1 MAQHLE
7 NIPMSNSKTHGI
19 RKIARVHD
27 KSKGTYLDIIQFPIS
42 NSETSRL
49 ELLPSVVN
57 DHSALTKRLR
67 DAGAILPRAKTVL
80 KQALEVVA
88 SSDAP
93 EQWIYEK
100 QTGWLQGRKAFVRV
114 MGVIGDP
121 GVKIVGVNQSK
132 AISHRSGIQS
142 AAGKWRNW
150 RNEVAAPARY
160 STTLILA
167 ISVALAAPLLH
178 VVRRQSFTINLFG
191 PSNAGKSMA
200 TLVAASVIGIPRIV
214 DLISWKITNARLEER
229 LPEFNDSVFPID
241 DLNTLQGD
249 YKEKYPRIRD
259 LAYNIAQGHETAR
272 AAVYTAAHSGTHW
285 TWNSIVLTSCE
296 KSVHDMACLA
306 RLERQQGESRRLID
320 VPAVFDGLTHVFD
333 RPPQD
338 IDDIDA
344 WKALTF
350 AALSNAVEQNHGQA
364 FRKYIRSLIARRE
377 TLKQDVEK
385 SVAYF
390 VSRARKDSD
399 GEIARDVT
407 QKFGLIYAGGVLG
420 IECGLLPWT
429 KGELLDAVMKS
440 YIGARDLLPDSGVLL
455 RRGRAAFKALRN
467 RLPLIRRRNRAA
479 FAYQNSDGFKER
491 MKGKCR
497 YLIKGE
503 VFSNAFSS
511 IEERDLVVN
520 WLIRKGR
527 ITLATLK
534 KSDGVSG
541 RKLKEQHSWPDG
553 ERRRSFE
560 IFWPI
565 KEIAKQRK
573 GTAK

>member
-1 MAQHLE
+1 
-7 NIPMSNSKTHGI
+7 MSNSKTHGI

-67 DAGAILPRAKTVL
+67 DAGAILPKAKTVL

-88 SSDAP
+88 NSDAP
-93 EQWIYEK
+93 EEWIYEK
-100 QTGWLQGRKAFVRV
+100 QTGWLQSRKAFVRV

-132 AISHRSGIQS
+132 AISH
-142 AAGKWRNW
+142 
-150 RNEVAAPARY
+150 
-160 STTLILA
+160 TTLILA

-200 TLVAASVIGIPRIV
+200 TLLAASVIGIPRIV
-214 DLISWKITNARLEER
+214 DLISWKITNAQLEER
-229 LPEFNDSVFPID
+229 LPEFNNSAFP
-241 DLNTLQGD
+241 
-249 YKEKYPRIRD
+249 
-259 LAYNIAQGHETAR
+259 
-272 AAVYTAAHSGTHW
+272 
-285 TWNSIVLTSCE
+285 
-296 KSVHDMACLA
+296 
-306 RLERQQGESRRLID
+306 
-320 VPAVFDGLTHVFD
+320 
-333 RPPQD
+333 
-338 IDDIDA
+338 IDA

-350 AALSNAVEQNHGQA
+350 AALSYAVEQNHGQA

-390 VSRARKDSD
+390 VSRACKDSD

-440 YIGARDLLPDSGVLL
+440 YIGARDLLPDSGVLQ

-467 RLPLIRRRNRAA
+467 RLPLTRRRNRAA

-565 KEIAKQRK
+565 KEIAKRRK

>member
-1 MAQHLE
+1 MGFA
-7 NIPMSNSKTHGI
+7 
-19 RKIARVHD
+19 KIARVHD

-67 DAGAILPRAKTVL
+67 DAGAILPKAKTVL

-93 EQWIYEK
+93 EEWIYEK

-142 AAGKWRNW
+142 AAGKWRIW

-259 LAYNIAQGHETAR
+259 LAYNIAG
-272 AAVYTAAHSGTHW
+272 
-285 TWNSIVLTSCE
+285 
-296 KSVHDMACLA
+296 
-306 RLERQQGESRRLID
+306 
-320 VPAVFDGLTHVFD
+320 P
-333 RPPQD
+333 
-338 IDDIDA
+338 
-344 WKALTF
+344 
-350 AALSNAVEQNHGQA
+350 
-364 FRKYIRSLIARRE
+364 
-377 TLKQDVEK
+377 
-385 SVAYF
+385 
-390 VSRARKDSD
+390 
-399 GEIARDVT
+399 
-407 QKFGLIYAGGVLG
+407 
-420 IECGLLPWT
+420 
-429 KGELLDAVMKS
+429 
-440 YIGARDLLPDSGVLL
+440 
-455 RRGRAAFKALRN
+455 
-467 RLPLIRRRNRAA
+467 
-479 FAYQNSDGFKER
+479 
-491 MKGKCR
+491 
-497 YLIKGE
+497 
-503 VFSNAFSS
+503 
-511 IEERDLVVN
+511 
-520 WLIRKGR
+520 
-527 ITLATLK
+527 
-534 KSDGVSG
+534 
-541 RKLKEQHSWPDG
+541 
-553 ERRRSFE
+553 
-560 IFWPI
+560 
-565 KEIAKQRK
+565 
-573 GTAK
+573 

>member
-7 NIPMSNSKTHGI
+7 NIPMSYSKTHGI

-67 DAGAILPRAKTVL
+67 DAGAILPKAKTVL

-88 SSDAP
+88 NSDAP
-93 EQWIYEK
+93 EEWIYEK
-100 QTGWLQGRKAFVRV
+100 QTGWLQSRKAFVRV

-200 TLVAASVIGIPRIV
+200 TLLAASVIGIPRIV

-229 LPEFNDSVFPID
+229 LPEFNDSVFP
-241 DLNTLQGD
+241 
-249 YKEKYPRIRD
+249 
-259 LAYNIAQGHETAR
+259 
-272 AAVYTAAHSGTHW
+272 
-285 TWNSIVLTSCE
+285 
-296 KSVHDMACLA
+296 
-306 RLERQQGESRRLID
+306 
-320 VPAVFDGLTHVFD
+320 
-333 RPPQD
+333 
-338 IDDIDA
+338 IDA

-390 VSRARKDSD
+390 VSRACKDSD

-440 YIGARDLLPDSGVLL
+440 YIGARDLLPDSGVLQ

-467 RLPLIRRRNRAA
+467 RLPLTRRRNRAA

-565 KEIAKQRK
+565 KEIAKRRK